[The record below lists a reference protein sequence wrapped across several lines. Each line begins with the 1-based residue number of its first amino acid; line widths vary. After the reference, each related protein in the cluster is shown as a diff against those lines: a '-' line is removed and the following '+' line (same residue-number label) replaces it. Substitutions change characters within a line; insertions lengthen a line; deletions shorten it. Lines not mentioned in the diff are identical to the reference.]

1 MWWSRLRCSPLRP
14 HAEAWASLKAKAQAI
29 GCGWIFQRRGQ
40 CRPREVCEAFASVPE
55 VFPGGTKSLRVPPPR
70 DQRHS
75 GFWLEWGAGNQASQ
89 ASEMRGQFPDFDAIG
104 RLIFPRLFRSLS
116 CLYRSVSESFS
127 VLDSASLSVLP
138 LSQCTLSPTST
149 GGRPGG
155 CGDTGVGSGSQAA
168 AWKRRRL
175 QPGGG
180 VGCYLWLSSCMSV
193 LVFIKLDNRK

>member
-1 MWWSRLRCSPLRP
+1 MVESLRGSPLRP

-40 CRPREVCEAFASVPE
+40 CRPREVWVASASVPA

-89 ASEMRGQFPDFDAIG
+89 ACGIRGRFPDFDTIG
-104 RLIFPRLFRSLS
+104 RRILPRLFRSLS
-116 CLYRSVSESFS
+116 SLYRSVPEPFS
-127 VLDSASLSVLP
+127 VLDSASFSVLP
-138 LSQCTLSPTST
+138 VSQCTLSPTSA

-168 AWKRRRL
+168 AWKRRQL
-175 QPGGG
+175 KPGGG
-180 VGCYLWLSSCMSV
+180 VGCYLWLSSCMSGV
-193 LVFIKLDNRK
+193 ESS